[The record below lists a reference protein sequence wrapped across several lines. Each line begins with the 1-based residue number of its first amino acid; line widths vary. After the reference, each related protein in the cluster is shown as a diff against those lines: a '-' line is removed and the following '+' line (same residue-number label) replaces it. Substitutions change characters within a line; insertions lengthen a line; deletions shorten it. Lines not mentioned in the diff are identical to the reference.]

1 MGWVLSKLDDMREE
15 LDLTDN
21 PPMAILP
28 LGTGNDLAR
37 TLGWGGV
44 SITSYL
50 FGIAQH
56 LWFTASLQGYS
67 DEPIEKIIRHVSS
80 GAVITL
86 DRWLLGIKKNNEI
99 PSYQHLN
106 SAGCADVSCFVVFQ

>member
-37 TLGWGGV
+37 TLGWGG
-44 SITSYL
+44 
-50 FGIAQH
+50 
-56 LWFTASLQGYS
+56 GYS
-67 DEPIEKIIRHVSS
+67 DEPNEKIIRHVSS